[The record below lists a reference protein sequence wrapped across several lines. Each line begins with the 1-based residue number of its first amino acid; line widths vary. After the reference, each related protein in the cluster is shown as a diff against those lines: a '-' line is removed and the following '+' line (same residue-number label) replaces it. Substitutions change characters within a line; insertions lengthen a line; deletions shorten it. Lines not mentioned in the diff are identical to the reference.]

1 MNPNSSS
8 ESSDG
13 EEEWETI
20 SYEVVCQILDY
31 HLDSSKLPCDLKHE
45 VQVNTSDVSEANLS
59 IGIKPNNIVDVQLN
73 EVKLFYLITPSQMA
87 EYQKKCTQLSVIYE
101 YMSPTIQILKLSEIH
116 HIRSKPIRQLLL
128 QFDCLTLIWG
138 VLHHRTFTDDDETQQ
153 LVLPHCL

>member
-1 MNPNSSS
+1 MNPDSSS

-20 SYEVVCQILDY
+20 SYGVVCQILDY

-59 IGIKPNNIVDVQLN
+59 IGMKQDNIVDVQLN

-87 EYQKKCTQLSVIYE
+87 EYQKNAPSCLSF
-101 YMSPTIQILKLSEIH
+101 MNTLPTISKPKLSEIH
-116 HIRSKPIRQLLL
+116 HIRSKPIR
-128 QFDCLTLIWG
+128 
-138 VLHHRTFTDDDETQQ
+138 
-153 LVLPHCL
+153 